1 MARRTS
7 LVDLG
12 DPIGTAVRLVRL
24 VRRDLD
30 KLFELAERARDR
42 RKAYRIIDE
51 HIDGKLSYE
60 EARKRLERL
69 ARRVERR

>member
-42 RKAYRIIDE
+42 HQAYRIVDE
-51 HIDGKLSYE
+51 CIDGKLSYE
-60 EARKRLERL
+60 KAKRQLG
-69 ARRVERR
+69 

>member
-24 VRRDLD
+24 VCGDLGRF
-30 KLFELAERARDR
+30 FELVERARDR
-42 RKAYRIIDE
+42 HQAQDYR
-51 HIDGKLSYE
+51 
-60 EARKRLERL
+60 
-69 ARRVERR
+69 